1 MESWKQVAISLVI
14 FTAFVTSGVL
24 LQVRKVNALLLFGL
38 DVLFFSVLE
47 VNFNIVHSINSRFIF
62 YLLTFTLVIYF
73 CEIDASSVFPHFQ
86 LYAKICES

>member
-47 VNFNIVHSINSRFIF
+47 VNFNIVHSEFTF
-62 YLLTFTLVIYF
+62 YFLLTYF
-73 CEIDASSVFPHFQ
+73 YFGYLF
-86 LYAKICES
+86 L